1 MSGSATHGGP
11 VVPGLGKARGEA
23 LEVREATAELMR
35 ARGERGRHDGQVGHT
50 GYGGDRPE
58 AEKAAKSGPTFV
70 AGSCVQARTEACG
83 QAALRALVGDSGAA
97 VALHGASNGR
107 GGVLQSCCCCGT
119 WTSEAKQKGVK
130 GGGAGLLGRV
140 KVSGASGGARRLA
153 TRTPSLASGDH
164 AAGRCCHGWSN
175 VHARARRWAWR
186 QAGPT
191 WPDGSDG
198 RRAAHKERKIV
209 FLLFFSINSPQFS
222 HFEQ

>member
-119 WTSEAKQKGVK
+119 WTSEAKQKGAK

-140 KVSGASGGARRLA
+140 KVSGASGG
-153 TRTPSLASGDH
+153 P
-164 AAGRCCHGWSN
+164 AGLPPVR
-175 VHARARRWAWR
+175 RRWRAVTTR
-186 QAGPT
+186 RVGAAMVGQT
-191 WPDGSDG
+191 CMHG
-198 RRAAHKERKIV
+198 RGGGRGGRPGRHGQMGRMGGEQPIKKGK
-209 FLLFFSINSPQFS
+209 LFFFYFFQ
-222 HFEQ
+222 